1 VGNNLNYDIQ
11 AKLVEKSIEAFI
23 LGLEVYNKPTIR
35 YRIEGFS
42 FFVVNAWELMLKAKM
57 IKDGKNIY
65 FKDNP
70 SRTLSIENV
79 INEIYPNRTQPL
91 RINLEK
97 IISLRNTSTHFITE
111 DYETVYAPLFQAN
124 VLSYCEQLQKF
135 HNHDITRNIAQNFLT
150 LSASIE
156 PLTNEQI
163 KLKYPPEVATK
174 MLFQKNDIEIT
185 ANMHDSHKF
194 SIPVQHNLYQVSSR
208 GKSDFTFKISKD
220 GEQSVNI
227 VTKYKNP
234 ADTHK
239 FSHDNLVIEIQNRL
253 NRQKIN
259 FTYFTATGEKKI
271 FNGYAL
277 GLFIKFYD
285 IKSND
290 KYAFK
295 HIVGKNETYT
305 YSQQVAEFIVAEIKK
320 SPTKIVSRLKQ
331 ANKKR

>member
-1 VGNNLNYDIQ
+1 MSEYYNITK
-11 AKLVEKSIEAFI
+11 KLVDKSIEAFI
-23 LGLEVYNKPTIR
+23 LGLEIYNKPTIK

-42 FFVVNAWELMLKAKM
+42 FFVINAWELMLKAKM
-57 IKDGKNIY
+57 LKDGKNIY

-79 INEIYPNRTQPL
+79 INEVYPNKTQPL

-97 IISLRNTSTHFITE
+97 IVALRNTSTHFITE

-124 VLSYCEQLQKF
+124 VLLFTEQLFKF
-135 HNHDITRNIAQNFLT
+135 HDHDITENIAQNFLT

-156 PLTNEQI
+156 PLSNEQI
-163 KLKYPPEVATK
+163 KLKYPPEIATK
-174 MLFQKNDIEIT
+174 LLFQKNDIEIT
-185 ANMHDSHKF
+185 AEMQRSEKF
-194 SIPVQHNLYQVSSR
+194 SIPVQHNLYQVNSKD
-208 GKSDFTFKISKD
+208 KSDFTFKIAKQ
-220 GEQSVNI
+220 GEINVNT

-239 FSHDNLVIEIQNRL
+239 FSHGNLVIEIQNRL
-253 NRQKIN
+253 KKQKIELSYS
-259 FTYFTATGEKKI
+259 TTTEEKKL
-271 FNGYAL
+271 FNSYVL
-277 GLFIKFYD
+277 GLFIRFYD
-285 IKSND
+285 IKSNE

-295 HIVGKNETYT
+295 HIIGKSETYT

-320 SPTKIVSRLKQ
+320 SPHGIVEKLKK

>member
-1 VGNNLNYDIQ
+1 MDNDYNITK
-11 AKLVEKSIEAFI
+11 KLVEKSIEAFI
-23 LGLEVYNKPTIR
+23 LGLEIYNKPTIK

-42 FFVVNAWELMLKAKM
+42 FFVVNSWELMLKAKM
-57 IKDGKNIY
+57 LNDGKNIY

-79 INEIYPNRTQPL
+79 INEVYPNKTQPL

-97 IISLRNTSTHFITE
+97 IVALRNTSTHFITE

-124 VLSYCEQLQKF
+124 VLSFTEQLKKF
-135 HNHDITRNIAQNFLT
+135 HDHDITKNIAQNFLT

-156 PLTNEQI
+156 PISNEQI
-163 KLKYPPEVATK
+163 KLKYPPEIATK
-174 MLFQKNDIEIT
+174 LLFQKNDIEIT
-185 ANMHDSHKF
+185 ADLQDTNKF
-194 SIPVQHNLYQVSSR
+194 SIPVRHNLYQVNSK
-208 GKSDFTFKISKD
+208 GESDFIFKIAKQ
-220 GEQSVNI
+220 GEIPVNM

-239 FSHDNLVIEIQNRL
+239 FSHGNLVIEIQNRL
-253 NRQKIN
+253 KKQKID
-259 FTYFTATGEKKI
+259 FAYSTATEEKKI
-271 FNGYAL
+271 FNSYAL
-277 GLFIKFYD
+277 GLFIRFYD
-285 IKSND
+285 MKSSE
-290 KYAFK
+290 KYSFK

-320 SPTKIVSRLKQ
+320 SPHNIVEKLKK